1 MMHHKS
7 LRKKSKKATNKRDS
21 VCVVT
26 SLNFKLTIT
35 FAAEK
40 RNYDWSNEG
49 MRRIVNEIYLVAAQS
64 RYIDHVFENSFA
76 RRKRQT
82 AGRPADVDVASI
94 IEFIS
99 SYSKNNKDERQFN
112 LRKILC
118 NYEDD
123 IRSEATIRKLEEKYS
138 NVSCQICTND
148 LFPSSGPQSTY

>member
-1 MMHHKS
+1 
-7 LRKKSKKATNKRDS
+7 
-21 VCVVT
+21 
-26 SLNFKLTIT
+26 
-35 FAAEK
+35 
-40 RNYDWSNEG
+40 

-64 RYIDHVFENSFA
+64 RYHRSCF
-76 RRKRQT
+76 RKFICQKKT
-82 AGRPADVDVASI
+82 SDQPLGRPADVDVASI

-112 LRKILC
+112 LRNILC

-148 LFPSSGPQSTY
+148 LFPLSGPQSTY